1 MALKLEY
8 TAKTTTPVEVEGVI
22 PDTLSSLSIEEIEKL
37 EIYHGNETVSL
48 GDFFDVSGD
57 PSDAEVD
64 WHGDL
69 SGVHW
74 IGAKMTRGVM
84 RIHDDVGRH
93 LGSEMRGGEIVALA
107 NAADWVG
114 AEMKGGQ
121 IRVHGNAGH
130 LVGAAYRGSQRGM
143 TNGTILID
151 GNAGNEIGHTLRR
164 GMIVVGGNA
173 GDLIGFNM
181 LAGTIVVYG
190 EVGIR
195 HGAGM
200 RRGTIGL
207 FHSETQKLLP
217 SFRFGCRIRPPF
229 VTPMLRQFDQLN
241 FPVPELL
248 RDCEFDLFHGD
259 LIEGG
264 RGEILMPAN

>member
-1 MALKLEY
+1 MALKLDY
-8 TAKTTTPVEVEGVI
+8 KANTTTPVEVEGII
-22 PDTLSSLSIEEIEKL
+22 PEAVSSLSIDEIKQL
-37 EIYHGNETVSL
+37 KIFHGNETVSL
-48 GDFFDVSGD
+48 GEFFDVSGD
-57 PSDAEVD
+57 ASDLGFD

-69 SGVHW
+69 KGVHW
-74 IGAKMTRGVM
+74 IGAKMTQGVM
-84 RIHDDVGRH
+84 RIHNDVGRH
-93 LGSEMRGGEIVALA
+93 LGSEIRGGSITAYGNVS
-107 NAADWVG
+107 DWVG
-114 AEMKGGQ
+114 AEMKGGL

-130 LVGAAYRGSQRGM
+130 LVGAAYRGSSKGM

-151 GNAGNEIGHTLRR
+151 GNVGNETGHTLRR

-181 LAGTIVVYG
+181 LAGTIIVYG

-207 FHSETQKLLP
+207 FHSQAQKLLP
-217 SFRFGCRIRPPF
+217 SFRFGCRFRPPF
-229 VTPMLRQFDQLN
+229 VTPLLRQFDRFE
-241 FPVPELL
+241 FPVPEVL
-248 RDCEFDLFHGD
+248 RACEFDLYHGD